1 MLVAWLFALGMG
13 VVNACVVT
21 PPAVDGHRVAVIGQH
36 DLAEPATHAHHG
48 HGDAIGQT
56 GCLKFCADES
66 STLSKSPVPALDLGL
81 PLLAMVSA
89 WQPVGPMTAI
99 GTRLAF
105 DRPMP
110 HGPPLVIRFL
120 RLTL

>member
-13 VVNACVVT
+13 VVNACVVV
-21 PPAVDGHRVAVIGQH
+21 PPAVDGHRVAVIGPH
-36 DLAEPATHAHHG
+36 DLAGPAAHAHQG

-66 STLSKSPVPALDLGL
+66 STLSKSHVPALDLGL
-81 PLLAMVSA
+81 PLRAVVSA
-89 WQPVGPMTAI
+89 WRSAIPITAI
-99 GTRLAF
+99 GTWLAS